1 VRTNDDKRRAV
12 LRMLTDPEWRQW
24 PLRKIEK
31 HCGVSIG
38 LVQSTAWRI
47 FACTSLGLECP
58 LIVYTIWTDHCA
70 NFSAWELVAPR
81 LEAFACTP
89 WRGPDAAAA
98 ASSPA
103 DTVYRGSSRIRSCP
117 PSMGSSMPVTQRD
130 SSLARYTAAQPT
142 SQPVPAV
149 WSGMARRRFSSTSA
163 P

>member
-58 LIVYTIWTDHCA
+58 LIVYTDLDRSLCKFLGLGACRTWTG
-70 NFSAWELVAPR
+70 SLR
-81 LEAFACTP
+81 LYA
-89 WRGPDAAAA
+89 
-98 ASSPA
+98 
-103 DTVYRGSSRIRSCP
+103 
-117 PSMGSSMPVTQRD
+117 
-130 SSLARYTAAQPT
+130 
-142 SQPVPAV
+142 
-149 WSGMARRRFSSTSA
+149 MAR